1 MWAVENGITSG
12 VGDGKFGVGR
22 SCTREQV
29 VTFLWK
35 AENQPEHSQTTN
47 PFTDV
52 KDKYY
57 YKAVMWAVENGITAG
72 VKPDTFGVGKP
83 CTRAEIV
90 TFLYTA
96 LEKQ

>member
-1 MWAVENGITSG
+1 
-12 VGDGKFGVGR
+12 
-22 SCTREQV
+22 
-29 VTFLWK
+29 
-35 AENQPEHSQTTN
+35 
-47 PFTDV
+47 
-52 KDKYY
+52 
-57 YKAVMWAVENGITAG
+57 VENGITAG